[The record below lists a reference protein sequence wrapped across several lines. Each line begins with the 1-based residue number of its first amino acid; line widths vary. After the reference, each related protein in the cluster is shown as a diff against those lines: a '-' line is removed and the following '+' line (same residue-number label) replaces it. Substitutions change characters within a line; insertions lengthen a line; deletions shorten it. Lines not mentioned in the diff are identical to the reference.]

1 MNLSVINNDNSSFS
15 AKNDLNLYTRR
26 LSKMAKIVI
35 PEIILGDKE
44 IPTIIMLH
52 IFLMSESGHFTIKI
66 RYSELQLNLGK
77 QFCLFLVE
85 ALSAGKMHVCFL
97 SAKETHTH
105 THTRS
110 NRKSR
115 CTFQETPQWIS
126 HHCQELFNT
135 SLTCTTTTWMDTWSG
150 SLIGARKYCDNA
162 TRRWSIATRLL
173 AWTAEIDIKST
184 SHKLQSN

>member
-35 PEIILGDKE
+35 PEIILGDKQ

-66 RYSELQLNLGK
+66 RYSEPQLNLGK

-105 THTRS
+105 TPAQTE
-110 NRKSR
+110 N
-115 CTFQETPQWIS
+115 PDV
-126 HHCQELFNT
+126 LFKKP
-135 SLTCTTTTWMDTWSG
+135 LSG
-150 SLIGARKYCDNA
+150 SHTTARSCLTPLLPA
-162 TRRWSIATRLL
+162 QRQPEWTRGLGVWLALENTAITQLEDEVLL
-173 AWTAEIDIKST
+173 RDF
-184 SHKLQSN
+184 